1 MEAHALTIL
10 FRGGREAAKIISK
23 DAVRSKMV
31 HKLVGWMCDTTAKSE
46 HGECEKTPH
55 IAAFV
60 EFLTL
65 ELNFCETSKCEFVDL
80 SWKRNE
86 DHRLSRKQGEH
97 HTLVDLQLQTVLK
110 IHPVENTWDLTGLAA
125 WGCCGLVPGLQNS
138 KAELSGASRDG
149 RVLGAFCVRGKC
161 NSPFHRKC
169 VKTWQPMTSK
179 LVQ

>member
-1 MEAHALTIL
+1 MTQQLNQNIVNVKKLKKH
-10 FRGGREAAKIISK
+10 
-23 DAVRSKMV
+23 RS
-31 HKLVGWMCDTTAKSE
+31 L
-46 HGECEKTPH
+46 
-55 IAAFV
+55 V

-65 ELNFCETSKCEFVDL
+65 ELNCCETSTREFFDL
-80 SWKRNE
+80 RWFVFSWKRND
-86 DHRLSRKQGEH
+86 DHKQRIVANDRLSRKQGEQ

-169 VKTWQPMTSK
+169 VMTAYDFKTCSIDP
-179 LVQ
+179 LH

>member
-1 MEAHALTIL
+1 MTQQLNQNIVNVKKLQKH
-10 FRGGREAAKIISK
+10 
-23 DAVRSKMV
+23 RS
-31 HKLVGWMCDTTAKSE
+31 L
-46 HGECEKTPH
+46 
-55 IAAFV
+55 V

-65 ELNFCETSKCEFVDL
+65 EQKFLWNIYMWILWSELETKWRSQPNESSLRMIDSSVGSK
-80 SWKRNE
+80 
-86 DHRLSRKQGEH
+86 GEQF
-97 HTLVDLQLQTVLK
+97 HTLVDLQ

-125 WGCCGLVPGLQNS
+125 WGCCGFMPGLQNS

-179 LVQ
+179 LVQQTRFAKLNDVEIEEFWGISTKS